1 MKTISTLV
9 MAALCL
15 FLTVTTSAQN
25 QAEKDQI
32 TYKPLKIG
40 QKLPEITY
48 PVHNYKSPKVNLAD
62 FEARLIIIDFWAT
75 WCTACITNFP
85 KMEQLQKEYKD
96 QVQFL
101 KVTYQP
107 DSIVLPFL
115 KKLRTNS
122 LIPEINDDKA
132 LHQLF
137 PHEYLPHY
145 VWIDQSGT
153 LIATTSAE
161 QVTAENIDKVLSN
174 GASALKLKVDLDRSV
189 PLFITNDLIK
199 NNELK
204 HYSILLKGR
213 YDGLASGYVPYMA
226 NKKITGLSLT
236 NLAMLDIYT
245 IIIRSIYRERGER
258 YNKNF
263 LIMKVK
269 DPAKILYRDDLPPE
283 DQYTYSCNAPG
294 LFDENLYLHIIEDLN
309 RYSNYKGTIEKQKVN
324 CLLLKVK
331 HSNTENYK
339 TKGGKRRNAFS
350 LDQEMVNCPID
361 FLVMD
366 LGTLPSVTVP
376 IIDETGYKGMADV
389 KLSKNPDLQTLRK
402 ELAAYDLELVD
413 AKRKINMFTIS
424 DK

>member
-15 FLTVTTSAQN
+15 FCTATIKAQT
-25 QAEKDQI
+25 QESQI
-32 TYKPLKIG
+32 NYKPLRIG
-40 QKLPEITY
+40 QKLPEITF
-48 PVHNYKSPKVNLAD
+48 PIHNYKSPKVNLAD

-85 KMEQLQKEYKD
+85 KIEQLQKEYKD

-107 DSIVLPFL
+107 DSVVLPFL
-115 KKLRTNS
+115 KKLKTTS
-122 LIPEINDDKA
+122 IIPEINDDKI

-145 VWIDQSGT
+145 VWIDQSGA

-161 QVTAENIDKVLSN
+161 QITAENIDKVLSS

-204 HYSILLKGR
+204 HYSIFLKGR
-213 YDGLASGYVPYMA
+213 YDGLASGYVPYQT

-236 NLAMLDIYT
+236 NLALLDIYRN
-245 IIIRSIYRERGER
+245 IISSIYRERGER
-258 YNKNF
+258 YDDNF

-269 DPAKILYRDDLPPE
+269 DPAKILYRDDVHPE

-294 LFDENLYLHIIEDLN
+294 LYDEKLYLHIIEDLN
-309 RYSNYKGTIEKQKVN
+309 RYSDYTGTIEKQKVN
-324 CLLLKVK
+324 CYLLKLK
-331 HSNTENYK
+331 NRNTDKLK

-350 LDQEMVNCPID
+350 LNQELVNCPID
-361 FLVMD
+361 FLIMD

-376 IIDETGYKGMADV
+376 IIDETGYKNRIDV

-402 ELAAYDLELVD
+402 ELAAYNLELVD